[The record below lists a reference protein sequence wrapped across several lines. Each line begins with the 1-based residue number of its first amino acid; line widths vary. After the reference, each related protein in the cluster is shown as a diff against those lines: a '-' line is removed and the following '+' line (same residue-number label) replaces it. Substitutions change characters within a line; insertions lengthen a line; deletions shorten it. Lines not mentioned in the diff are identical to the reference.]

1 MVNLEFSQFS
11 NFSARALFQYFLRSS
26 KEDKKTKI
34 VGFEKRFLD
43 LSNNIA
49 SRVLDTKPRRKALA
63 HAVNASLAKSTS
75 LCLAEG
81 LSAELV

>member
-1 MVNLEFSQFS
+1 M
-11 NFSARALFQYFLRSS
+11 
-26 KEDKKTKI
+26 
-34 VGFEKRFLD
+34 RFLD
-43 LSNNIA
+43 LSNKIA

-63 HAVNASLAKSTS
+63 HAVTVNASLAKSTF